1 MVVWSPD
8 NDGQFVCVEPWQG
21 LPSEANGGYDLTQ
34 RPCILH
40 LSSGERYEYTVTVEP
55 EINRQCVNRK
65 RDALFRTAYC

>member
-40 LSSGERYEYTVTVEP
+40 LSSGEKYEYTVTVEP
-55 EINRQCVNRK
+55 E
-65 RDALFRTAYC
+65 